1 MTTEQ
6 DAPLEPCACGADDLW
21 IAKDAPF
28 VITCIRSTCRNEVV
42 GNTKR
47 KTRAMWNAA
56 MRALKE
62 KA

>member
-1 MTTEQ
+1 MTPKTDE
-6 DAPLEPCACGADDLW
+6 LEPCACGADDLW
-21 IAKDAPF
+21 IAIDAPF
-28 VITCIRSTCRNEVV
+28 VIACIRSTCRNEVV